1 MRKLARQIAFLLI
14 YSSDMGETNHQE
26 VLQYYLEDKENL
38 EDFLEAANI
47 IQIFP
52 ELDVDTL
59 ESAIEADDKAFIRS
73 TVSGTMEHLVDIDNL
88 INAQARNW
96 STLRMMSAD
105 TNILRMGVYELCF
118 APEKTSPVV
127 VINEAVEL
135 AKLYGEDESF
145 KFVNAILDAIAKKAA
160 RDE

>member
-14 YSSDMGETNHQE
+14 YSSDMGQTDHQE
-26 VLQYYLEDKENL
+26 VLQYYLDDKENL

-47 IQIFP
+47 LEIFP

-59 ESAIEADDKAFIRS
+59 ESAIAEDDKAFIRD
-73 TVSGTMEHLVDIDNL
+73 TVSGTMAHQVDIDNL
-88 INAQARNW
+88 INAQAKNW

-105 TNILRMGVYELCF
+105 KNILRMGVYELRY
-118 APEKTSPVV
+118 AEAQTSPVI

-135 AKLYGEDESF
+135 AKLYGDAESY
-145 KFVNAILDAIAKKAA
+145 KFVNAILDAIAKKACA
-160 RDE
+160 DE

>member
-14 YSSDMGETNHQE
+14 YSSDMGETDHQE
-26 VLQYYLEDKENL
+26 VLQYYLEAKEHL

-105 TNILRMGVYELCF
+105 KNILRMGVYELCF

>member
-14 YSSDMGETNHQE
+14 YSSYMGETDHQE

-105 TNILRMGVYELCF
+105 KNILRMGVYELCF
-118 APEKTSPVV
+118 SPEKTSPVV

>member
-14 YSSDMGETNHQE
+14 YSSDMGETDHQE

-105 TNILRMGVYELCF
+105 KNILRMGVYELCY
-118 APEKTSPVV
+118 APEKTPAGI

-135 AKLYGEDESF
+135 AKIYGDDESY
-145 KFVNAILDAIAKKAA
+145 KFVNGILDGIRKKADA
-160 RDE
+160 DE

>member
-14 YSSDMGETNHQE
+14 YSSDMGETDQQE

-105 TNILRMGVYELCF
+105 KNILRMGVYELCF

>member
-1 MRKLARQIAFLLI
+1 MRKLARQIAFLLV
-14 YSSDMGETNHQE
+14 YSSDMGESDHQE

-105 TNILRMGVYELCF
+105 KNILRMGVYELCF

>member
-1 MRKLARQIAFLLI
+1 M
-14 YSSDMGETNHQE
+14 
-26 VLQYYLEDKENL
+26 
-38 EDFLEAANI
+38 
-47 IQIFP
+47 
-52 ELDVDTL
+52 DTL

-105 TNILRMGVYELCF
+105 KNILRMGVYELCF